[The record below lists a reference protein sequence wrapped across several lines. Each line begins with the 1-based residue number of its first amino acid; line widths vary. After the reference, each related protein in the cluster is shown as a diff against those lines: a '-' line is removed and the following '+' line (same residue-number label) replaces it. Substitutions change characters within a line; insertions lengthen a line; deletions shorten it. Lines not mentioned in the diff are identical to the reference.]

1 MLLRFYIPAHEL
13 RVIEGRNK
21 GVFAEGRVAE
31 RVARKRHV
39 PAHSVLIVV
48 EQGEHHPVK
57 MVLIA
62 SQLRRVRVRVCACVM
77 CVCVCTCK
85 QVCICACLRAR
96 ARVCKVCRLL
106 ACARPF
112 FSFFFFFFSRYYGWN
127 IYVVSMGVH
136 IYILKRT
143 QMFVPRPC

>member
-1 MLLRFYIPAHEL
+1 M
-13 RVIEGRNK
+13 
-21 GVFAEGRVAE
+21 
-31 RVARKRHV
+31 
-39 PAHSVLIVV
+39 VLSFIVLVVV

-112 FSFFFFFFSRYYGWN
+112 FSFFFSFFFTLLRLEYLRSQYGCA
-127 IYVVSMGVH
+127 H
-136 IYILKRT
+136 LHT
-143 QMFVPRPC
+143 QTYTDVCAKTLLGACNNRPSCKKSAGERSSGSLMSKDFIKCS